1 MENLKKPFRFKE
13 HGKNQM
19 STQEQVGCIF
29 CGKASLKDRLNLE
42 ALANNYSI
50 DWNVLQVRACLPGPG
65 AGKKGKNA
73 STGWPLIE
81 AACKSIVELN
91 ADPKYANLVEA
102 LKKRLIMIVK
112 AYIEAGII
120 KKEELE

>member
-1 MENLKKPFRFKE
+1 MP
-13 HGKNQM
+13 
-19 STQEQVGCIF
+19 TQEQVGCIF
-29 CGKASLKDRLNLE
+29 CGKAALKDRINLE

-50 DWNVLQVRACLPGPG
+50 DWNVLQVRACLSGPG
-65 AGKKGKNA
+65 RGKKGKNG

-81 AACKSIVELN
+81 SACKSIVELV
-91 ADPKYANLVEA
+91 ADPEYADLVEA
-102 LKKRLIMIVK
+102 IKTRLIMITK